1 MSRAL
6 KEPTAVLHFTNDKKG
21 ICFHVDLYWKKDTQM
36 RLLALNGQHRAF
48 RHLGRFLNWAA
59 VHGITRIEVE
69 TIVLTPDMLTFLKS
83 APVEEDD
90 TEEGDGEVAGSPS

>member
-1 MSRAL
+1 
-6 KEPTAVLHFTNDKKG
+6 
-21 ICFHVDLYWKKDTQM
+21 M

>member
-1 MSRAL
+1 
-6 KEPTAVLHFTNDKKG
+6 
-21 ICFHVDLYWKKDTQM
+21 M
-36 RLLALNGQHRAF
+36 RFLGLNGQHRAF

-83 APVEEDD
+83 AAVEEDD
-90 TEEGDGEVAGSPS
+90 AEDGDVEVTGSPS